1 MEQIY
6 LKDYVCLTEIGV
18 FEPEHGCK
26 QRLKFNIVLTLDY
39 GNVKKLDKLENVVS
53 YEIIIEAIKKSIAGE
68 RLNLL
73 ETLADNISDY
83 CLAYHQVK
91 IIDIQIEKLDRIDGR
106 LGIRLV
112 RKKG

>member
-1 MEQIY
+1 M
-6 LKDYVCLTEIGV
+6 CHAEIGV
-18 FEPEHGCK
+18 FESEYGQK
-26 QRLKFNIVLTLDY
+26 QRLKFNVILTLDY
-39 GNVKKLDKLENVVS
+39 SSRKSSDNLKDVLS
-53 YEIIIEAIKKSIAGE
+53 YEVILEAIKKNLSGN